1 MSVSQVVLSLPGVS
15 VSDSVPAHL
24 FLSLLQSL
32 PLSRVAS
39 TWFFLSF
46 LRVAL
51 FSSTF
56 PPSPSI
62 STSVFISVS
71 FIVLTYFSG
80 SLQVSRACV
89 RVCGGGGCLHLSFI
103 LSLPPPPPPILH
115 MLQRDLTCKYLKK
128 SAGCCWNK
136 AEITSLTPSYLSR
149 PNIRDPAVGCP
160 VLDK

>member
-46 LRVAL
+46 LRAAL

-71 FIVLTYFSG
+71 FIVLTCFYCLLIS
-80 SLQVSRACV
+80 SLLGA
-89 RVCGGGGCLHLSFI
+89 RVNFLKCKSHATPLFFTRHTV
-103 LSLPPPPPPILH
+103 
-115 MLQRDLTCKYLKK
+115 QRF
-128 SAGCCWNK
+128 
-136 AEITSLTPSYLSR
+136 
-149 PNIRDPAVGCP
+149 
-160 VLDK
+160 